1 MPSFGGQS
9 RMRLNTCHP
18 DLIRL
23 FEEVVKHY
31 DCTILCGHRGE
42 EEQTKAFKEG
52 RSKVEFPLSKHNA
65 YPSLAVDAA
74 PYPVDW
80 DDLQRFYHFVGYV
93 RGVAQGMGIKI
104 RSGADWD
111 GDFEI
116 RDQNFNDI
124 VHFELL

>member
-80 DDLQRFYHFVGYV
+80 DDLQRFYHIVGYV